1 MKNVKGGFAYIDM
14 GIYGE
19 VTSAAN
25 NNVASNELA
34 VVKSNKTIVVTG
46 LNLKTVGVFTPFIAS
61 FTSATASGV
70 TTWTAAYPG
79 HRRKHRVL
87 LQRLEAP
94 PFATDRSIGPSR
106 SPACRW

>member
-19 VTSAAN
+19 VTTAVAKD
-25 NNVASNELA
+25 VASNELA

-70 TTWTAAYPG
+70 TTWTAALPAVG
-79 HRRKHRVL
+79 GK
-87 LQRLEAP
+87 
-94 PFATDRSIGPSR
+94 IGTIAITS
-106 SPACRW
+106 AGKITVTKGA

>member
-14 GIYGE
+14 GIYGK

-25 NNVASNELA
+25 NNVVSNELA

-46 LNLKTVGVFTPFIAS
+46 LNLKDVGVFTPFIAS

-70 TTWTAAYPG
+70 TTWTAALPAVG
-79 HRRKHRVL
+79 GK
-87 LQRLEAP
+87 
-94 PFATDRSIGPSR
+94 IGTIAITS
-106 SPACRW
+106 AGKITVTKGA